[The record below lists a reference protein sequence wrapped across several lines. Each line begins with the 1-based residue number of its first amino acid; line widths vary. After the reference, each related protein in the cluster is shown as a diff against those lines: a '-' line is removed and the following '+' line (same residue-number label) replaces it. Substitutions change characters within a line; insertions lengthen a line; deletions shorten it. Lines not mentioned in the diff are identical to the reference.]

1 MMYRE
6 NIVEIDDK
14 KFKIRVLGSRDGRA
28 LLLKIIK
35 LVGPAM
41 AEFLNKQNDDKSS
54 KDLLDQDFGNTVG
67 PAIEKLCMS
76 LNEND
81 YEKMIDT
88 LAGKTQMQINEG
100 EWVQLNKV
108 RDMAFAGNYDLE
120 MKWLLA
126 ALKENYGSFLG
137 GFSEIANYANNLKS
151 EG

>member
-6 NIVEIDDK
+6 NIYEIDDK
-14 KFKIRVLGSRDGRA
+14 KFKIRVLGSDDGRA
-28 LLLKIIK
+28 LMLKIIK
-35 LVGPAM
+35 LLGPAM
-41 AEFLNKQNDDKSS
+41 VPFINQQDDGKSS
-54 KDLLDQDFGNTVG
+54 KNLLDQDFGKTVG

-81 YEKMIDT
+81 YKKMVEA
-88 LAGKTQMQINEG
+88 LASKTQMQINEG

-137 GFSEIANYANNLKS
+137 GFSGIVNYANSLNN
-151 EG
+151 G